1 MKLHPSDLAVLE
13 ALDKSDGL
21 TSAQLSV
28 VTGYTQHTVRQC
40 TYRLRKAGYRVM
52 ADRVFRLRKAD
63 KP

>member
-21 TSAQLSV
+21 TCHQLAV
-28 VTGYTQHTVRQC
+28 ITGYAVKTCRQA

-52 ADRVFRLRKAD
+52 ADRVFRLRK
-63 KP
+63 PT